1 MSIEDRARGPEAG
14 LFAVRQSSLKKVWAV
29 RKVSQEASWR
39 GYSWI
44 VSWNACKAF
53 SVDSRDDLLC
63 TRRMRS
69 HPLSVAYPC
78 EAGGLNTRTG
88 EVVAPPG
95 AKRQGVYMPRTQTV
109 VKVATLVE

>member
-1 MSIEDRARGPEAG
+1 
-14 LFAVRQSSLKKVWAV
+14 
-29 RKVSQEASWR
+29 
-39 GYSWI
+39 
-44 VSWNACKAF
+44 
-53 SVDSRDDLLC
+53 
-63 TRRMRS
+63 MRS